1 MPLNDTLNDRQ
12 RERYARHIS
21 LQEIGEKGQVKL
33 LKAKVLVIGA
43 GGLGSPVAFYLAAA
57 GIGTIGLMDGDKVDL
72 SNLQRQILHTTD
84 SIGVDKVTSAE
95 QRLLELDPDL
105 KLNLYPFRLTA
116 DNAPEILAPY
126 DFVIDATDN
135 FDSKFLISSACHN
148 AAKAWSHAGIREF
161 YGQTMT
167 VHPGTTACYHC
178 LFHEEGVPAAS
189 IPKGPLGA
197 VPGIIGSI
205 QATEA
210 IKHILSIGIPLTNTL
225 LTCDTITMTIR
236 KIPLLRNPT
245 CPLCSW
251 RSGNTPLNIF
261 SLNPS

>member
-1 MPLNDTLNDRQ
+1 MPLNDTLNERQ

-95 QRLLELDPDL
+95 QRLLDLDPDL
-105 KLNLYPFRLTA
+105 KLTLYPFRLTA
-116 DNAPEILAPY
+116 DNAPKILAPY

-135 FDSKFLISSACHN
+135 FDSKFLISRACHN
-148 AAKAWSHAGIREF
+148 AAKAYSHAGIREF

-178 LFHEEGVPAAS
+178 LFHEEGVPAAT

-210 IKHILSIGIPLTNTL
+210 IKHILSIGTPLTNTL
-225 LTCDTITMTIR
+225 LTCDTLTMTIR

-245 CPLCSW
+245 CPLCSLL
-251 RSGNTPLNIF
+251 SGNASDYLF
-261 SLNPS
+261 A